1 MQCYQGSVLKGKK
14 YLKLQKKRQKCQPTL
29 FLQFCF
35 TPVTVFVS
43 RQKCDLFIK
52 FSDEGCVIKVKGP
65 EQAGKL
71 TLS

>member
-1 MQCYQGSVLKGKK
+1 MLSRKCLKGKEI
-14 YLKLQKKRQKCQPTL
+14 LKITEKKDKNVNLLL
-29 FLQFCF
+29 FLQFFF